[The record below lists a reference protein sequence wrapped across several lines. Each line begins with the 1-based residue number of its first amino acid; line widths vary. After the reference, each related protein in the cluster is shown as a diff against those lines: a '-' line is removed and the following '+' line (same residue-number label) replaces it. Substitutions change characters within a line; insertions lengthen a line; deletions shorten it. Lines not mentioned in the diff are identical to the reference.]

1 MREEQIADFFGQ
13 LGPIKKSKKRGKE
26 GDPTIHLYMD
36 KRTQRPKG
44 DCTVS
49 FDESET
55 AKAAIKWY
63 DGKCFGVSRH
73 PHRAAARAFFF
84 PAVALPRSPRPL
96 TAQNLANPALRLQP
110 YSSPPPPPPPART
123 SPTRSCPSRSPSDQ
137 TARASARGGARE
149 GARAIELVT
158 LRTPRIISHR

>member
-73 PHRAAARAFFF
+73 PHRACRACRARLLLSCRGIA
-84 PAVALPRSPRPL
+84 PL
-96 TAQNLANPALRLQP
+96 TTAAH
-110 YSSPPPPPPPART
+110 RT
-123 SPTRSCPSRSPSDQ
+123 EPHQ
-137 TARASARGGARE
+137 HGA
-149 GARAIELVT
+149 
-158 LRTPRIISHR
+158 

>member
-63 DGKCFGVSRH
+63 DGKCFGVSH
-73 PHRAAARAFFF
+73 AAPRLPRLGARAFF
-84 PAVALPRSPRPL
+84 PAVASPRSPRPL
-96 TAQNLANPALRLQP
+96 AAHNLTNTALRLQP
-110 YSSPPPPPPPART
+110 YS
-123 SPTRSCPSRSPSDQ
+123 
-137 TARASARGGARE
+137 
-149 GARAIELVT
+149 
-158 LRTPRIISHR
+158 

>member
-96 TAQNLANPALRLQP
+96 TAQNLTHTALRLQP
-110 YSSPPPPPPPART
+110 YSYPSPHPTPPELHQHEAVHLDRQA
-123 SPTRSCPSRSPSDQ
+123 TRR
-137 TARASARGGARE
+137 RG
-149 GARAIELVT
+149 
-158 LRTPRIISHR
+158 LRQGGGQGRGQGLLSW